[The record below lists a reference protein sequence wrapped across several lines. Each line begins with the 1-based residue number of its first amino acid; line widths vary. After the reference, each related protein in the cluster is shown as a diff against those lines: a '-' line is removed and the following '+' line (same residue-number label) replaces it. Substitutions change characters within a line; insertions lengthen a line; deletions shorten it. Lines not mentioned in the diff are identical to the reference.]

1 MKMLKSILVITAI
14 FAVILS
20 TQAQSERA
28 AKAVLTTKT
37 VVDERGT
44 NGTWISNFI
53 IVGVSISDGGS
64 GYTSAPKLW
73 LGNGGQFDNKM
84 MVGNGDI
91 SNGCVVSVKLFY
103 PTNFQYDGR
112 LYGESTFFQSPQDIR
127 DEKQEAA
134 MAQNIAQTKILE
146 QKEADEATAKTVK
159 QYGLIGAVIAIAVIV
174 FSIIR
179 KKSKSIENMAKHDL
193 RVSGRI
199 VGGLIVVLVAV
210 LAVSSYFYLHPI
222 QKNDAPKSASAST
235 LQGEAAESFIKR
247 AVENGAGVA
256 GNCVVQ
262 VGDDGGDFAGKF
274 TWRDADQYQ
283 TFHGKV
289 SGSPGNWHMDEFQMT
304 GPISN

>member
-91 SNGCVVSVKLFY
+91 SNGCVVL
-103 PTNFQYDGR
+103 
-112 LYGESTFFQSPQDIR
+112 
-127 DEKQEAA
+127 
-134 MAQNIAQTKILE
+134 
-146 QKEADEATAKTVK
+146 
-159 QYGLIGAVIAIAVIV
+159 
-174 FSIIR
+174 
-179 KKSKSIENMAKHDL
+179 
-193 RVSGRI
+193 
-199 VGGLIVVLVAV
+199 
-210 LAVSSYFYLHPI
+210 
-222 QKNDAPKSASAST
+222 
-235 LQGEAAESFIKR
+235 
-247 AVENGAGVA
+247 
-256 GNCVVQ
+256 
-262 VGDDGGDFAGKF
+262 
-274 TWRDADQYQ
+274 
-283 TFHGKV
+283 
-289 SGSPGNWHMDEFQMT
+289 
-304 GPISN
+304 